1 MLQIN
6 LCYFVLGLNLA
17 LDAQKVSGPK
27 LVNFK
32 STLTSNSE
40 FVDRVTALTKEVEDF
55 AEKFY
60 MPEQ

>member
-1 MLQIN
+1 M
-6 LCYFVLGLNLA
+6 NLA

-32 STLTSNSE
+32 STLTSNST
-40 FVDRVTALTKEVEDF
+40 FVDRVRALTKEVEDF
-55 AEKFY
+55 AEQFY